1 MVPQYP
7 FAIEV
12 AIAKAQATVPNTLQE
27 GCTPVALLV
36 FVYIDSKFIPCLLL
50 V

>member
-1 MVPQYP
+1 MVP

-12 AIAKAQATVPNTLQE
+12 AIAKAQATVPNVLQE
-27 GCTPVALLV
+27 GCTAVVLLL
-36 FVYIDSKFIPCLLL
+36 FVYIDSKFIPLLL